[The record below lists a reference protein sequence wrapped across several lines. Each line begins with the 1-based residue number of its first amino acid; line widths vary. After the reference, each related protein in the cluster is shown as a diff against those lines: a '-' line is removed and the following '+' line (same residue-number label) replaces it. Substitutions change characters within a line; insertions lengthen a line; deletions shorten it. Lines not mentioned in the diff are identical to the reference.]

1 MDILSDILQNSLLQN
16 DAIERERGVILRE
29 EEEIAKSEEETTYD
43 RLHSMAYQGTP
54 LDKLI
59 LGRCGDPTTWT
70 TIQQNGPHHLG
81 LWHIALPEHQMAL
94 INSGCVPFSR
104 DNISKITRDD
114 LDTYIK
120 THYTAPRCVLVGA
133 GAVDHD
139 ELVELANKAFA
150 SLPTENVDAVKEE
163 VRRAA
168 APPAMSPRSSTPP
181 PSAVFLPLMSP
192 PPPLRT
198 AS

>member
-94 INSGCVPFSR
+94 INSGCVPFR
-104 DNISKITRDD
+104 GQGKQREHGVGIRTPEPPIQHIG
-114 LDTYIK
+114 LG
-120 THYTAPRCVLVGA
+120 VLYV
-133 GAVDHD
+133 
-139 ELVELANKAFA
+139 LAC
-150 SLPTENVDAVKEE
+150 
-163 VRRAA
+163 
-168 APPAMSPRSSTPP
+168 
-181 PSAVFLPLMSP
+181 
-192 PPPLRT
+192 
-198 AS
+198 